1 MGMLD
6 IATVFNVVNVVLLV
20 SLFYVYI
27 TNYMKVRTRFGLGL
41 ILFAMLLLI
50 RNAVAVYFQ
59 LLMIMYY
66 TDEVASFALILN
78 VLETLGLAVLS
89 YITYKP

>member
-1 MGMLD
+1 
-6 IATVFNVVNVVLLV
+6 
-20 SLFYVYI
+20 
-27 TNYMKVRTRFGLGL
+27 
-41 ILFAMLLLI
+41 
-50 RNAVAVYFQ
+50 
-59 LLMIMYY
+59 MIMYY